1 MWQVKEIV
9 SRETTTINYNLNNI
23 KMFHVKHS
31 QKILI
36 ISGPTA
42 SGKSG
47 LALDIAKETDAVIIN
62 ADSIQLYKE
71 LPILSSQ
78 PNKDDLKQNNHRL
91 YSVINHQESFSVN
104 HWLELATKEINDALD
119 KNKLPI
125 IVGGTGLY
133 LSKLIDG
140 INEVEEVSEENR
152 QYCTDIFDKSGLK
165 GLIEDLISLG
175 DEERKVTQL
184 DKHRLMRRLGV
195 LKQTG
200 KTLSHWHSFP
210 LKRFYSKEAFI
221 HVNLNPDRE
230 ILYSKC
236 NERFL
241 AMIKNGAIKE
251 AENFLKLNPKE
262 NLPIMKTIGLSEIK
276 DYIDSKIDEDEII
289 ELASQKTRHYAKRQL
304 TWFRNQFKD
313 KIEVANVSRETV
325 KLILDLL

>member
-1 MWQVKEIV
+1 
-9 SRETTTINYNLNNI
+9 
-23 KMFHVKHS
+23 MFHVKRT

-47 LALDIAKETDAVIIN
+47 LATRIAREVDSVIIN

-78 PNKDDLKQNNHRL
+78 PSKIELQEGDHRL
-91 YSVINHQESFSVN
+91 YSTINYQERFSVN
-104 HWLELATKEINDALD
+104 HWLELATKEINNAL
-119 KNKLPI
+119 KENKLPI
-125 IVGGTGLY
+125 VVGGTGLY

-140 INEVEEVSEENR
+140 INKIEEVDEENK
-152 QYCTDIFDKSGLK
+152 QYCSDVFDRLGAD
-165 GLIEDLISLG
+165 GLIEELIRLG
-175 DEERKVTQL
+175 DEKVKVAPL

-210 LKRFYSKEAFI
+210 LKKFYAPESFI

-230 ILYSKC
+230 ALYLKC
-236 NERFL
+236 NERFAL
-241 AMIKNGAIKE
+241 MIKNDAMKE
-251 AENFLKLNPKE
+251 AGNFLKLNPKD

-276 DYIDSKIDEDEII
+276 DYMDQRIDEGALI
-289 ELASQKTRHYAKRQL
+289 EQASQKTRHYAKRQL

-313 KIEVANVSRETV
+313 KIEIKNVSRETV